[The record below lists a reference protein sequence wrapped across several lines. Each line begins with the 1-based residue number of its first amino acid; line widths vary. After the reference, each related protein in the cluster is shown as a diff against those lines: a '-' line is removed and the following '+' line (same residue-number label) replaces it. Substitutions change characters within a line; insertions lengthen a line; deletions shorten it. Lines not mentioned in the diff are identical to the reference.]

1 MPRKKDAPRPITGI
15 STTLACNASGA
26 SLRRRST
33 AELRTGRACHMLFNT
48 YEFIFL
54 FLPAVLV
61 GFLFIATRIGH
72 PWAVGWLTIASLL
85 FYVSLDGANVFV
97 LITSTIVNFAV
108 ARSIDRYRHA
118 SRSMAGAMLWVG
130 IALNVSLFVFVKYL
144 RPWAQPGGDA
154 AIVLGISF
162 FT

>member
-26 SLRRRST
+26 SLRMRWG
-33 AELRTGRACHMLFNT
+33 AEIRMCRAYHMLFNS

-72 PWAVGWLTIASLL
+72 SWAVGGLTVASLL
-85 FYVSLDGANVFV
+85 FYVSLYGANVLM
-97 LITSTIVNFAV
+97 LIASAVANFAI
-108 ARSIDRYRHA
+108 ARSIDRHRQA
-118 SRSMAGAMLWVG
+118 SRTMAKALMWFG

-144 RPWAQPGGDA
+144 
-154 AIVLGISF
+154 
-162 FT
+162 